1 MSPGTRQL
9 SPKLTAFGGCDDDH
23 TPPQRQ
29 AIERAI
35 DALIDVLDQCDG
47 DADLEVG
54 ADAEP
59 EGENLLWSAA

>member
-1 MSPGTRQL
+1 ML
-9 SPKLTAFGGCDDDH
+9 CGCRHDH

-35 DALIDVLDQCDG
+35 DALIDLLDQCDG